1 MSMMFLNPFDH
12 SGLGLYSKAAKSLV
26 ERMPVL
32 AKQRKPKAGQR
43 YYTQEDE

>member
-12 SGLGLYSKAAKSLV
+12 SGLGLYSKTAKSLV

-32 AKQRKPKAGQR
+32 AKQRKPKSSLR
-43 YYTQEDE
+43 YST